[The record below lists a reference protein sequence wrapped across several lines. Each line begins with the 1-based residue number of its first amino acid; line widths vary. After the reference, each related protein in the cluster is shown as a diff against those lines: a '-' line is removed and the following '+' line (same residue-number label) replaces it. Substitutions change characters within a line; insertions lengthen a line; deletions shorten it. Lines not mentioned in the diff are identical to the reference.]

1 MTFLLE
7 VKKMLELF
15 RNRMNKIFLR
25 KGVVLHY
32 KLSIKGFSFRQCF
45 GYLSLLKLA
54 YLKSYI

>member
-1 MTFLLE
+1 
-7 VKKMLELF
+7 MLELF

>member
-7 VKKMLELF
+7 VKKKMLELF

-32 KLSIKGFSFRQCF
+32 KYNC
-45 GYLSLLKLA
+45 LLKDFYSDSALD
-54 YLKSYI
+54 I